1 MEFIKYTSQFEKMID
16 NKIIGMPELINA
28 EINFRGKNNILFCDN
43 NIKLENVILD
53 FNGNNSIVYLSSDL
67 VNNFKVEIYNN
78 SFLFLGKDIKLGS
91 SIKISVHECQ
101 NVFIGDD
108 CIIGD
113 NAYIS
118 TSNSFPIYDGNTKER
133 INYSKSVF
141 IGDHVFLGN
150 SSYISRGVYIG
161 SGAIVGDCA
170 FIPSYSKIPSN
181 SLLSGNPAVIIREN
195 VFFTDEF
202 LGPYL
207 NEDSLNS
214 KDYRSDV
221 FIYRLVHKETLDLNY
236 IDDILKDLN
245 VEEKL
250 EFIQKLF
257 VRNKRRNRFAI
268 EV

>member
-91 SIKISVHECQ
+91 SIKISVYECQ

-118 TSNSFPIYDGNTKER
+118 TSNSYPIYDGNSKER
-133 INYSKSVF
+133 INYSQSIF
-141 IGDHVFLGN
+141 IGDHVFFGN
-150 SSYISRGVYIG
+150 YSYISRGVCIG
-161 SGAIVGDCA
+161 SGAIVGDCT
-170 FIPSYSKIPSN
+170 FIEAYSKIPSN
-181 SLLSGNPAVIIREN
+181 SLLSGNPTVIVQKN

-221 FIYRLVHKETLDLNY
+221 FIYKVVNKETLNINY
-236 IDDILKDLN
+236 IDDILKDLS

>member
-1 MEFIKYTSQFEKMID
+1 MEFIKNTAQFEKMID
-16 NKIIGMPELINA
+16 NKIIGMPELINTQ
-28 EINFRGKNNILFCDN
+28 INFRGKNNILFCDN

-53 FNGNNSIVYLSSDL
+53 FNGNNSIIYLSSNLGND
-67 VNNFKVEIYNN
+67 FKVEIYNN
-78 SFLFLGKDIKLGS
+78 SFLFLGRDCKLGFS
-91 SIKISVHECQ
+91 VKITVYESQ

-113 NAYIS
+113 NTCIS
-118 TSNSFPIYDGNTKER
+118 TSNSYPIYDGITKKR
-133 INYSKSVF
+133 INYSESVF

-161 SGAIVGDCA
+161 SGAIVRDCTFLEA
-170 FIPSYSKIPSN
+170 YSKIPSN
-181 SLLSGNPAVIIREN
+181 SLLSGNPAVIIQEN

-214 KDYRSDV
+214 SDYRSDV
-221 FIYRLVHKETLDLNY
+221 FIYNFVNQETLNINY
-236 IDDILKDLN
+236 IDDILKDLT

-257 VRNKRRNRFAI
+257 VRNKRKNRFAI
-268 EV
+268 KV